1 MNVNGTGMMGM
12 IKILQ
17 ILPALGSGGIEK
29 LILQW
34 ESQIK
39 QNDMTYVLLYMQKVA
54 LPMIS

>member
-1 MNVNGTGMMGM
+1 M

-34 ESQIK
+34 ESQLEE
-39 QNDMTYVLLYMQKVA
+39 NDMTYVFAVYEKGGAAYDLSL
-54 LPMIS
+54 IHI